1 MQVRL
6 RVYGCNLE
14 EADYG
19 VVNIRL
25 KNGYKA
31 HPRAIPDLGIYVQ
44 FVNTGPGQGLG
55 GSPVEPF

>member
-25 KNGYKA
+25 KNGYK
-31 HPRAIPDLGIYVQ
+31 PTRGRFPTLE
-44 FVNTGPGQGLG
+44 FMCNSWTPGLG
-55 GSPVEPF
+55 RGWEAAPWNRS